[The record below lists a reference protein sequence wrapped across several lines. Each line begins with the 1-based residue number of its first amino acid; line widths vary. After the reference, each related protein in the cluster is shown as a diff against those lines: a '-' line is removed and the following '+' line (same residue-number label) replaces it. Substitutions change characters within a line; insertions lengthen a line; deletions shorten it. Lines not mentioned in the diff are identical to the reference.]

1 MVNLKYYISDGG
13 SNKVEIELITPKERE
28 AAAAAAAAAAAS
40 TILAT
45 HLPVVNIWFKKKS
58 AHTQSCNLPYSNRI
72 PTLIAS
78 QLK

>member
-13 SNKVEIELITPKERE
+13 SIRVKNELITPKERE
-28 AAAAAAAAAAAS
+28 AAAAAS

>member
-28 AAAAAAAAAAAS
+28 AAAAAAAAS

-45 HLPVVNIWFKKKS
+45 HMPVVNFWFKKKS

>member
-28 AAAAAAAAAAAS
+28 AAAAAAAS